1 MEPKDAVSTV
11 KHIFH
16 RQIKDTFCLSFQRSH
31 HVDEALINRLGLLHE
46 LEGHSGCVNCLEWN
60 YSGRLLG
67 SGSDDF
73 NAIVWDPHRRRRL
86 CVLRTGHH
94 GNIFSVK
101 FLPNANDETL
111 VTGAADC
118 KVRIHSLPS
127 QETTHAFSCHAG
139 RVKRLAV
146 APSMPY
152 MFWSAGEDGTVRQF
166 DLRAPHTCNDSC
178 ANVLINL
185 NCYIGKHAECKCLAI
200 NPNRPELMAVGASDA
215 YVRLYDVRMLSPH
228 AVHFSRE
235 ERLGASWR
243 TPAPEPDDSGLLPR
257 GCVQYLVAGHLPLKE
272 NDRKRKYRSLVS
284 TYVTFSP
291 SGRELL
297 VNLGGEQVYL
307 FDLYN
312 LRHPKAFNVGD
323 YVLPEGSNGVC
334 KEVSSQVAEA
344 LSANGT
350 SIGSTNGVTKHL
362 SHASSYRLQE
372 GSPSTGPGTSREL
385 PPRAEALKQEGNRFY
400 CDMKDY
406 TSAIRLFN
414 QALGI
419 APNSAI
425 LYGNRAAAFMRRKWD
440 GDLYA
445 ALRDCHRALALDPSH
460 RKAHFRLARCLLE
473 LTWAREAQDCLK
485 QYKRNYPEFSKH
497 REFEA
502 LDRDITT
509 AVFSMCDSDSSTSD
523 KEKAETSP
531 RRRWNNPDRISDE
544 ERILRSQAYDYAERF
559 CGHCNTT
566 TDIKEA
572 NFFGS
577 NGQFIIAGSDD
588 GSFFVWDRKT
598 TNIVRVLRGDE
609 SIVNCLQP
617 HPSFCLLAT
626 SGIDP
631 VVRLWGPKA
640 QDGKAEERC
649 IREPDTAATANQR
662 RMNADP
668 LEVMLM
674 NMGYRITGMSD
685 GSDDEGGD
693 GPVQCNT
700 S

>member
-1 MEPKDAVSTV
+1 MEQRKSNTV
-11 KHIFH
+11 HHLFN
-16 RQIKDTFCLSFQRSH
+16 RQIQDKFQLRFQRQH
-31 HVDEALINRLGLLHE
+31 HVDESLINRLGLLHE
-46 LEGHSGCVNCLEWN
+46 LEGHNGCVNCLEWN
-60 YSGRLLG
+60 HSGQLLA
-67 SGSDDF
+67 SGSDDL
-73 NAIVWDPHRRRRL
+73 NAIVWDPHRKRKL
-86 CVLRTGHH
+86 CTLRTGHH
-94 GNIFSVK
+94 GNIFSLK
-101 FLPNANDETL
+101 FLPNANDATL

-118 KVRIHSLPS
+118 KVRVHSLAN

-139 RVKRLAV
+139 RVKRLAT
-146 APSMPY
+146 APNVPY

-166 DLRAPHTCNDSC
+166 DLREPHTCSESC
-178 ANVLINL
+178 GNVVINL

-200 NPNRPELMAVGASDA
+200 NPHRPELLAVGASDP
-215 YVRLYDVRMLSPH
+215 YVRIYDTRMLSPH

-235 ERLGASWR
+235 ERQGASWR
-243 TPAPEPDDSGLLPR
+243 TPAPDPDESGPLPSK
-257 GCVQYLVAGHLPLKE
+257 CVQYFVAGHLPLKD
-272 NDRKRKYRSLVS
+272 NNRNRKYRSLVS
-284 TYVTFSP
+284 TYLTFSP
-291 SGRELL
+291 TGQELL

-307 FDLYN
+307 FDLHN
-312 LRHPKAFNVGD
+312 LKKPKAFSVGD
-323 YVLPEGSNGVC
+323 YRLPENSNGVC
-334 KEVSSQVAEA
+334 KEVPSQVAEA

-350 SIGSTNGVTKHL
+350 SIGSTNGVAKHI
-362 SHASSYRLQE
+362 SHASSYKLQE
-372 GSPSTGPGTSREL
+372 SSAHIARSREL
-385 PPRAEALKQEGNRFY
+385 PPRAAALKQEGNRFF
-400 CDMKDY
+400 CDLKDY

-414 QALGI
+414 QALSI
-419 APNSAI
+419 APNSTV

-445 ALRDCHRALALDPSH
+445 ALRDCHSALSLDPSH
-460 RKAHFRLARCLLE
+460 QKAHFRLAQCLLE

-485 QYKRNYPEFSKH
+485 QYKFKFPDHGRH
-497 REFEA
+497 RDCEA
-502 LDRDITT
+502 LDRDITA
-509 AVFSMCDSDSSTSD
+509 AVFSMCDSEDSSSSD
-523 KEKAETSP
+523 KDKVETSP
-531 RRRWNNPDRISDE
+531 RRRWSHQDHVSDE
-544 ERILRSQAYDYAERF
+544 EKLLRGEAFDYAERF

-577 NGQFIIAGSDD
+577 NGQFIVAGSDD
-588 GSFFVWDRKT
+588 GSFFVWERKT

-617 HPSFCLLAT
+617 HPSSCLLAT

-631 VVRLWGPKA
+631 VVRLWGPKP

-674 NMGYRITGMSD
+674 NMGYHITGMSD
-685 GSDDEGGD
+685 GSDDESSD
-693 GPVQCNT
+693 GPVQCRT